1 MIDEY
6 DAIYIRIYGLDIV
19 CLVTVFKAIQGEPK
33 KSSVAVC
40 VCVMYSSAAEV
51 SKHRHVST
59 TA

>member
-33 KSSVAVC
+33 KSSVAAAVC
-40 VCVMYSSAAEV
+40 VCDVFERRRSQQAPP
-51 SKHRHVST
+51 ST